1 MGDNPFRT
9 FADPQLEYRP
19 HLSNPAAPLPQ
30 SPPQTL
36 AQIHLHSPS
45 TGHATNGTAAATEE
59 EGVIKCICG
68 FHEDDGETV
77 LCELCN
83 TWQHIACFYASPDD
97 VPDIHKCTECWPRA
111 LDLTI
116 PGAVK
121 PRIKQGQ
128 AADATH
134 DERKLKRPGPKPH
147 RKSKTKDSFHSSLV
161 TNGWSSNDHPVQD
174 RTSRSPRELGPPAK
188 KPKTSHKHHGS
199 VATASTS
206 SATPHLFSSSHHRTL
221 SNTDAAMT
229 LPLADCPPEYFSP
242 EFIRVHQENTA
253 FTPAHANLHLDMTVT
268 NSLSNWLDDP
278 EEFAKATGG
287 QTHDEVFQHLP
298 QQIEELEC
306 PVKKHVYRDT
316 SIQFH
321 GGHPSWPCLTVE
333 RDLYAGDLVGEVRG
347 SIGHREDYKTDP
359 ANHWRELHHP
369 DHFVFFHPALP
380 IYIDCRTEGNNL
392 RYVRRSCRPN
402 IRLDTIIT
410 GAREYRFCFTALTD
424 MARGSEITI
433 GWDTGH
439 DPQLQECLS
448 HSIGSAVMLEQEKQ
462 YVTHWVETILAHFGG
477 CACEKNTEHMCWM
490 AYFDRRLDNLSSD
503 NAPRPAKKRRRTA
516 KNTSPNATHMNNS
529 RESSEAIAAYEL
541 HRSNTHSPRGRNS
554 RDVTPGNNHNV
565 DDGNDGVD
573 ALSARDRKKLMQ
585 QEHLFSKLDN
595 TSNGTK
601 RRKRV
606 SNPTNTTSATAGT
619 TVPVCIAGPKS
630 DTPCTALLTP
640 SKKTLNHSGSSNA
653 SNSNTPAPQTKSP
666 PPSADPALHSGMTSD
681 IMEVQA
687 TRTPSPPALLSRNSS
702 KPTYID
708 SSAQTHEVK
717 YQLPIRSIAVR
728 RPCISLS
735 QRLLRKSLARQ
746 LHDAAFSADQPAKKS
761 MSAAVPKLAL
771 ERTTSPPPRL
781 DGLEASHASIVE
793 GSSFPNVDVEMED
806 AVRSP
811 RDGKR
816 DDSATSVVEELAQST
831 MPEYTTSETPQP
843 SAKPPEWLKQNVSA
857 DIVDQTSLSLA
868 GRRSAGLHVDL
879 PRPPLFS
886 ESSMADRPKPLLTGP
901 LTSSTIESPL
911 PITSAI
917 GFLTTTLAASQHV
930 TNGSIVPPTP
940 SPAKKKMSL
949 SDYMNKRKS
958 ETPASE
964 KSLGQTQH
972 MFGSLS
978 SVAFGEVTASNIT
991 SSDGQ
996 EDPSKSADTRDTS
1009 KLEQDGHANA
1019 DG

>member
-1 MGDNPFRT
+1 MGDNPFRA

-19 HLSNPAAPLPQ
+19 HLHSPAAPLSQSLPQ
-30 SPPQTL
+30 SL
-36 AQIHLHSPS
+36 AQTHNQLP
-45 TGHATNGTAAATEE
+45 HAINGAAGTSEE

-68 FHEDDGETV
+68 FQEDDGETV

-97 VPDIHKCTECWPRA
+97 VPDVHKCTECWPRA
-111 LDLTI
+111 LDITI
-116 PGAVK
+116 PVVTK
-121 PRIKQGQ
+121 PRIKQSQ
-128 AADATH
+128 ATDPNH
-134 DERKLKRPGPKPH
+134 DDRKLKRPGPKPH

-161 TNGWSSNDHPVQD
+161 TNGWSSNDHFTQD
-174 RTSRSPRELGPPAK
+174 RASRSPHEQGPPAK

-199 VATASTS
+199 VATTSISST
-206 SATPHLFSSSHHRTL
+206 TPQLFSSSHHRTL
-221 SNTDAAMT
+221 SNADAAMT

-278 EEFAKATGG
+278 EEFAKVTGG

-306 PVKKHVYRDT
+306 PVKKHIYRDT
-316 SIQFH
+316 SVQFH

-347 SIGHREDYKTDP
+347 SIGHREDYKNDL
-359 ANHWRELHHP
+359 ANRWRELHHP

-424 MARGSEITI
+424 IARGSEITI

-503 NAPRPAKKRRRTA
+503 TAPRPAKKRRRTI
-516 KNTSPNATHMNNS
+516 KNASPNAIQMNNS
-529 RESSEAIAAYEL
+529 RESSEAVAAHEL
-541 HRSNTHSPRGRNS
+541 HRSHTHSPRGRNS
-554 RDVTPGNNHNV
+554 RDVTPGNNHNP

-595 TSNGTK
+595 PANGTK
-601 RRKRV
+601 RKKRV
-606 SNPTNTTSATAGT
+606 SNPTYTTSATAGT
-619 TVPVCIAGPKS
+619 TFPVCIAGSKS
-630 DTPCTALLTP
+630 EKPYVALLTP
-640 SKKTLNHSGSSNA
+640 LKKTLNHSGSSNA
-653 SNSNTPAPQTKSP
+653 SNSNTPVPQTRSP
-666 PPSADPALHSGMTSD
+666 PLCVDPALHPDGAFELGET
-681 IMEVQA
+681 QA
-687 TRTPSPPALLSRNSS
+687 KRSRQPSAWLSNHSS
-702 KPTYID
+702 KVTYMD
-708 SSAQTHEVK
+708 SSAQTHEMD
-717 YQLPIRSIAVR
+717 PRPTTRCNPTR
-728 RPCISLS
+728 RPCVSLS

-746 LHDAAFSADQPAKKS
+746 LRDAARSDVQPTKDSVSAGVPNTA
-761 MSAAVPKLAL
+761 SARA
-771 ERTTSPPPRL
+771 SPPSP
-781 DGLEASHASIVE
+781 GVPCLEGPHVSMLSGPSHA
-793 GSSFPNVDVEMED
+793 NVDAEMED
-806 AVRSP
+806 AERSP
-811 RDGKR
+811 RDASR
-816 DDSATSVVEELAQST
+816 DGLATSAVGELADST
-831 MPEYTTSETPQP
+831 MSEITFPETPQP
-843 SAKPPEWLKQNVSA
+843 SAKPPEFPKQNIKASA
-857 DIVDQTSLSLA
+857 VAQTFSSLA

-886 ESSMADRPKPLLTGP
+886 ESSTADRPRPILTGP
-901 LTSSTIESPL
+901 LTSSTVESPL
-911 PITSAI
+911 PITS
-917 GFLTTTLAASQHV
+917 GTVLPTTNFIPPQHAM
-930 TNGSIVPPTP
+930 NGSIVPPTP

-972 MFGSLS
+972 MFGPSS
-978 SVAFGEVTASNIT
+978 SVAFGEVTASNIA

-996 EDPSKSADTRDTS
+996 EDPPKMADARKMN
-1009 KLEQDGHANA
+1009 KLERDGRTNA
-1019 DG
+1019 DS